1 MSRRARQRA
10 QARPWDRLFD
20 NSDADQLDVDALLAA
35 DGSDDHATA
44 AHDQREREQQT
55 QQRPA

>member
-35 DGSDDHATA
+35 DGSDDQATA
-44 AHDQREREQQT
+44 AHDEHDRAQQT
-55 QQRPA
+55 QERPA

>member
-20 NSDADQLDVDALLAA
+20 NSDADQLDVDTLIAA

-44 AHDQREREQQT
+44 AHDQHEREQQP
-55 QQRPA
+55 QQAPA